1 LATIA
6 SKQIKAWAKAL
17 GFNLVGI
24 AAAEPIAAD
33 RQKAYE
39 RYLAQGY
46 YGEMRYLARNVEKRV
61 DPRELVPGAKSVICT
76 ATNYYVGDE
85 PPGKEEGQS
94 HGRVARYAWG
104 RDYHIVLKERLKT
117 LADKIRAAEPDA
129 FVRRFVDTAPVAERE
144 FAMRAGLG
152 WIGKNGLVLNKRLG
166 SWLLL
171 GEIVTDLEL
180 DYDEP
185 GTDHC
190 GSCTACLDAC
200 PTGAFDGPQV
210 LDPRKCISYLTIES
224 RKPVPDPLAKDCGDW
239 IFGCD
244 VCQEVCPFNR
254 RGPIADDSDF
264 QPRPQWA
271 TLPLQE
277 VAEFTEED
285 FQQRFTGNAM
295 ERTNCQHMQH
305 VAENCRKNTDA

>member
-1 LATIA
+1 MRTVT
-6 SKQIKAWAKAL
+6 SGKIKDWANEI
-17 GFNLVGI
+17 GFDLVGI
-24 AAAEPIAAD
+24 APAKPISD
-33 RQKAYE
+33 ERRQAYE
-39 RYLAQGY
+39 RYLEKGY
-46 YGEMRYLARNVEKRV
+46 YGEMSYLARNVEKRV

-85 PPGKEEGQS
+85 PPGKQEGQS

-104 RDYHIVLKERLKT
+104 RDYHVVLKDRLKN
-117 LADKIRAAEPDA
+117 LADKIRAVQPDA

-152 WIGKNGLVLNKRLG
+152 WIGKHGLVLNKRLG

-200 PTGAFDGPQV
+200 PTNAFDGPQV

-224 RKPVPDPLAKDCGDW
+224 CKSIPDPLAKDCGDW

-254 RGPIADDSDF
+254 RAPITDDSDF
-264 QPRPQWA
+264 QPRLQWA
-271 TLPLQE
+271 TLPLQQIE
-277 VAEFTEED
+277 KFTKEY
-285 FQQRFTGNAM
+285 FQKRFTGNAM
-295 ERTNCQHMQH
+295 ERTNCDHMQH
-305 VAENCRKNTDA
+305 VVENSRKNIDS